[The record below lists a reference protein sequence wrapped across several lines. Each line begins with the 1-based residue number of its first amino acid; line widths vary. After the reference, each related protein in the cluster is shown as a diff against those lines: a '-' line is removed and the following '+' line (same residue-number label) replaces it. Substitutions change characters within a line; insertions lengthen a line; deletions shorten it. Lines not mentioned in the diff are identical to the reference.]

1 MLAFKFR
8 TAENLHFVIDI
19 LVHRRLYCAPTTT
32 LNDIREGD
40 VRVGQDQ
47 DREVAIL
54 EYGIEV
60 NKQVREL
67 RVCALTKTFD
77 NHLLWAHYAGGY
89 NGLAFELDI
98 PDEDLGAVEYGDNF
112 IFLSNFA
119 DTFSPEETARAVL
132 LKKYKDWSYEQE
144 VRLFSKTPFYTLTR
158 PIKRIILG
166 SRASP
171 ALTAALQ
178 ILCAH
183 YQIELERM
191 VIADWGIY
199 AMGSQE
205 SPLLRKQSDA

>member
-8 TAENLHFVIDI
+8 AADNLHFVIDI
-19 LVHRRLYCAPTTT
+19 LVHRRLYCAASAT

-47 DREVAIL
+47 GREVEIF
-54 EYGIEV
+54 EYGREV
-60 NKQVREL
+60 STQLHEL
-67 RVCALTKTFD
+67 RVCALTRTID

-89 NGLAFELDI
+89 SGLAFELDI
-98 PDEDLGAVEYGDNF
+98 PDEDLGTVDYGDDF

-119 DTFSPEETARAVL
+119 GKSSAEAAARAVL

-144 VRLFSKTPFYTLTR
+144 VRIVTKTPYYALSR

-178 ILCAH
+178 ILCSH
-183 YQIELERM
+183 YHVELERM

-199 AMGSQE
+199 TVGSQE
-205 SPLLRKQSDA
+205 SPLVGRKT